1 MKEEHRREIDL
12 NQSTIASQRQSLL
25 GKEEQILE
33 LEERLQKYS
42 AEVTSEQKSAVLYE
56 VELNQ
61 TRLFSLKKDLEM
73 TVSEMKQNEGLNVET
88 VSKLE
93 AALCRE
99 REKAGGL
106 SSRLGELEERMRVCV
121 QELDMY
127 RSLDIY
133 QMSRESQLKAI
144 RVARGEGLDGN
155 GSRMTLATRSSMD
168 LDARSPEPVDRDRRF
183 DIRDLSTPLGQS
195 GISSNRMRRTN
206 KDMSGTDARSSGGS
220 QSVVPKMPSMR
231 DFEKAKKMLLSSSRW

>member
-1 MKEEHRREIDL
+1 M

-155 GSRMTLATRSSMD
+155 GSRMT
-168 LDARSPEPVDRDRRF
+168 
-183 DIRDLSTPLGQS
+183 
-195 GISSNRMRRTN
+195 
-206 KDMSGTDARSSGGS
+206 
-220 QSVVPKMPSMR
+220 
-231 DFEKAKKMLLSSSRW
+231 